1 MNIPTITGTIDRRIL
16 INFQV
21 EAEVLD
27 RYLPAPFRP
36 KLVEGKGIAGICL
49 IRLKQVRPIWLPLK
63 WGLSSENGAHRLA
76 VEWTKEGQTKEGV
89 YIPRRDTSSRLS
101 SWAGGRIFPG
111 VHHHAHFSVEE
122 HDQTYHVAFQSQ
134 DHASLMIKA
143 HETEQWNE
151 QSVFDSV
158 TCASDFLENGSVG
171 YSPDHATQAFEG
183 LELQTYTWKVK
194 PLAVTE
200 LRSSFFEN
208 EAIFPKGSIQFDNAL
223 LMKNIEHEWRS
234 LRGLKAS
241 EEALELQG

>member
-1 MNIPTITGTIDRRIL
+1 MNIPTITGIIDRRIL

-36 KLVEGKGIAGICL
+36 KLVHGKGIAGICL

-63 WGLSSENGAHRLA
+63 WGLASENGAHRIA
-76 VEWTKEGQTKEGV
+76 VEWTEKGQFKEGV

-101 SWAGGRIFPG
+101 VWAGGRIFPG
-111 VHHHAHFSVEE
+111 VHHHAHFSVDE

-134 DHASLMIKA
+134 DQASLMIRA

-151 QSVFDSV
+151 QSVFDTV
-158 TCASDFLENGSVG
+158 ACASDFLAKGSIG
-171 YSPDHATQAFEG
+171 YSPDHSAQAFEG
-183 LELQTYTWKVK
+183 LKLRTYTWKVQT
-194 PLAVTE
+194 LAVTE

-208 EAIFPKGSIQFDNAL
+208 KAIFPEGSIQFDNAL

-234 LRGLKAS
+234 LEGLRVS
-241 EEALELQG
+241 EEALGA